1 MVYFGQ
7 LMEPGSRSRQLFTT
21 VARWASSGLDLL
33 RPRRRPGA
41 THTPPVDAG
50 GGLNDALVHAAG
62 PPPDQRLQESEERY
76 RRLLGRIQDGVVI
89 IQDGRLVYANEVFA
103 RMVGDPE
110 GSFLG
115 GEFLELLLPED
126 RPQIAERYHAWEES
140 QGVSGSLE
148 AHVRTRGGETLL
160 VIVRA
165 GGVELQGKRSV
176 IATVRDIT
184 LQRTMEREV
193 REHARRLA
201 ALNEIADAVNESLT
215 IEDIFAVAASE
226 THRLVPC
233 DVVTFALPREEGLE
247 VVAVGDGD
255 ARRTVV
261 DASAAAWALAGPRLW
276 VRGGG
281 EPPPRCTE
289 LLAGADLASMATVPL
304 RSKDRVIGSFNLG
317 RRSPVPFSGD
327 DLRSIEPV
335 ARHIAIALG
344 NARLLEDVRVA
355 NRRLSELDHRRREY
369 LRNVSHEF
377 RTPLTVIRG
386 YAEFLLESASG
397 PQQAMMKALVE
408 SCDRVID
415 LVETLIEVSRIEQA
429 GAEGA
434 LDVRRLDLREVA
446 ESSVEALRWL
456 AARKG
461 IQVELDFAGADFGL
475 EADSGLL
482 QHVVRKLVDNALKYS
497 PPGAR
502 VCVRARTG
510 EEDMRLEVEDSGIGI
525 PAEHLSRIFD
535 KFYVVD
541 GGIDRRVGGTGVGL
555 YLVREIVRLHRGS
568 VEVKS
573 LPGEGS
579 VFCVRLPRHFQGP
592 RAALA

>member
-1 MVYFGQ
+1 
-7 LMEPGSRSRQLFTT
+7 MEPGGRRRRLTTT
-21 VARWASSGLDLL
+21 VARWASAGLDFVS
-33 RPRRRPGA
+33 PRSWRQPAGA
-41 THTPPVDAG
+41 TP
-50 GGLNDALVHAAG
+50 GGLSAVPIDHDPASTSTLS
-62 PPPDQRLQESEERY
+62 QLQESEERY

-110 GSFLG
+110 GTFLG
-115 GEFLELLLPED
+115 GEFLDLVVPED
-126 RPQIAERYHAWEES
+126 RPEIAERYRAWEES
-140 QGVSGSLE
+140 LGVSGSLE
-148 AHVRTRGGETLL
+148 AHIRTRAGETLL
-160 VIVRA
+160 VVVRA
-165 GGVELQGKRSV
+165 GGVEQQGRRSV

-184 LQRTMEREV
+184 LQRRMEREV
-193 REHARRLA
+193 REHAGRLA
-201 ALNEIADAVNESLT
+201 ALNEIADAVNENLT
-215 IEDIFAVAASE
+215 IEDIFAVAANE

-233 DVVTFALPREEGLE
+233 DMVTFTLPGDEGLE
-247 VVAVGDGD
+247 VVAVGEGET
-255 ARRTVV
+255 RRLSV
-261 DASAAAWALAGPRLW
+261 DRAAVAWVLEAPRLW

-281 EPPPRCTE
+281 EPPSHCAE
-289 LLAGADLASMATVPL
+289 LLADPDVAAMATVPL

-317 RRSPVPFSGD
+317 RRSPLPFCGD
-327 DLRSIEPV
+327 DLRAIEPV

-344 NARLLEDVRVA
+344 NARLLEDVRIA
-355 NRRLSELDHRRREY
+355 NRRLSELDRRRREY

-377 RTPLTVIRG
+377 RTPLTVIKG
-386 YAEFLLESASG
+386 YAEFLLASASTA
-397 PQQAMMKALVE
+397 QQGMLKALLE

-415 LVETLIEVSRIEQA
+415 LVETLIEVSRIEQG
-429 GAEGA
+429 GAEGT

-446 ESSVEALRWL
+446 EMSVEALRGQ

-461 IQVELDFAGADFGL
+461 IEVQLEFAGADFRL
-475 EADSGLL
+475 EADGGLL
-482 QHVVRKLVDNALKYS
+482 QQVVMKLVDNALKYS

-510 EEDMRLEVEDSGIGI
+510 EEDMRLEVEDTGIGI
-525 PAEHLSRIFD
+525 PAEHLPRIFE

-541 GGIDRRVGGTGVGL
+541 GSIARRVGGTGVGL

-579 VFCVRLPRHFQGP
+579 LFSVRLPRHFQAPPEG
-592 RAALA
+592 RA